1 MGINNFDIKDIDDL
15 AKLQYKA
22 FLNNMSCN
30 AKILHDEYWNDIDK
44 KVNFEYYIEA
54 ANKFRDENEL
64 LSLCDY
70 QEAYRLGYVDD
81 TFEFKISYENTQND
95 NDIVTL
101 VFNKDTI
108 NNFEFYADLDIP
120 VEMYDK
126 GYVQSEYIS
135 LEEPNIIDA
144 NGFFGLMGKNFELIV
159 KSKYGSDYK
168 DNYSAFYDEDNI
180 ENIKDFINTTVKN
193 TYIVVNTSQ
202 FKKEDFEIKH
212 LSDIEKMIAK
222 SEEKH
227 SSAL

>member
-1 MGINNFDIKDIDDL
+1 MQKREDL
-15 AKLQYKA
+15 AKLQYEA

-30 AKILHDEYWNDIDK
+30 AKILHNEYWNDIDK
-44 KVNFEYYIEA
+44 KTNFEYYIEA
-54 ANKFRDENEL
+54 ANKFRDENEF
-64 LSLCDY
+64 LSLCNY

-81 TFEFKISYENTQND
+81 KFEFKISYENTQND

-120 VEMYDK
+120 VELHKK

-135 LEEPNIIDA
+135 LEEPNIINA
-144 NGFFGLMGKNFELIV
+144 NGFFGLIDKNFELIV

-168 DNYSAFYDEDNI
+168 DNYSAFYDENSI
-180 ENIKDFINTTVKN
+180 ETIKDFINTTVEN

-212 LSDIEKMIAK
+212 LSDIEKIIAK

-227 SSAL
+227 SASL